1 MRIYETASIR
11 VIKKSST
18 FADMT
23 IRTATEI
30 QKIIRSAADAG
41 QQKILSRF
49 FKTSPGEYGE
59 GDRFHGV
66 RVPEVR
72 NAVKQYRHLSGIDDV
87 RILISSDYHEER
99 LAGFLLLVE
108 MYKTAC
114 KAACKTGSQDEV
126 RFIVDFYLSAI
137 DRGNNWDLVDLVAPK
152 ILGEY
157 IAANP
162 AESYLLYNLAAME
175 SCLWHQRVAMVST
188 WTLIRDGRYAD
199 ALNLAE
205 MFLNHK
211 HDLMHK
217 VSGWMLREIGKRGG
231 MNRLLAFL
239 DRFAGIMPRTMLR
252 YSIEKLPEHLRKHY
266 MAVKQTKVRPG
277 I

>member
-1 MRIYETASIR
+1 M
-11 VIKKSST
+11 
-18 FADMT
+18 
-23 IRTATEI
+23 
-30 QKIIRSAADAG
+30 
-41 QQKILSRF
+41 
-49 FKTSPGEYGE
+49 
-59 GDRFHGV
+59 
-66 RVPEVR
+66 
-72 NAVKQYRHLSGIDDV
+72 
-87 RILISSDYHEER
+87 
-99 LAGFLLLVE
+99 
-108 MYKTAC
+108 
-114 KAACKTGSQDEV
+114 
-126 RFIVDFYLSAI
+126 
-137 DRGNNWDLVDLVAPK
+137 
-152 ILGEY
+152 
-157 IAANP
+157 
-162 AESYLLYNLAAME
+162 
-175 SCLWHQRVAMVST
+175 ST

>member
-1 MRIYETASIR
+1 
-11 VIKKSST
+11 
-18 FADMT
+18 MT
-23 IRTATEI
+23 IRSANDI

-49 FKTSPGEYGE
+49 FKTGPGEYGE

-72 NAVKQYRHLSGIDDV
+72 NAVKQYRHQSGIDDV
-87 RILISSDYHEER
+87 RILIGSDYHEER

-108 MYKTAC
+108 MYK
-114 KAACKTGSQDEV
+114 KACKTGSQDEI

-162 AESYLLYNLAAME
+162 AESYILHDLAAME
-175 SCLWHQRVAMVST
+175 KSLWHQRVAMVST
-188 WTLIRDGRYAD
+188 WTLIRDGKYEE
-199 ALNLAE
+199 ALTLAE
-205 MFLNHK
+205 KFLPHK

-217 VSGWMLREIGKRGG
+217 ASGWMLREIGKRGG